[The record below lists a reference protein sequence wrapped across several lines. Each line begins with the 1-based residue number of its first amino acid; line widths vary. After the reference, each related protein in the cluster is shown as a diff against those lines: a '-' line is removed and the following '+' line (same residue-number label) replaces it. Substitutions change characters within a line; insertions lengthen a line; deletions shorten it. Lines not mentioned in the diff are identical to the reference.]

1 VKLSS
6 LLKRLWIHVSP
17 RRRKQLGLL
26 LLLIII
32 TSFTD
37 VVAIGAVLPFLAV
50 LASPETVFVHD
61 LAQPMITLLGI
72 THANHLIL
80 PLTLAFI
87 TAAVVAGI
95 LRITLLW
102 AQTRLGFAI
111 GADLSYEIYRRT
123 LYQPYMVHVARNS
136 SDIVAAI
143 TTKANQVVGGA
154 INPVIILVS
163 SVFTI
168 IIILATL
175 FAINPIIALSGMIGF
190 SAIYGAIVLITKKQ
204 LLNNSQQVNSG
215 ANKVVKI
222 VQEGLGGIRD
232 ILIDGTQSSYCKS
245 YRAVDVPMR
254 RAQANSHV
262 ISQIPRYGI
271 EALTMALVAVIAYRM
286 VDSSGGLVEALPILG
301 AFALGVQRI
310 LPTLQL
316 AYANYSTM
324 RASQAILNDAVLLF
338 EQEVSDVYENV
349 LAAPLP
355 FNDSIT
361 FRNLHFRYE
370 ANSSWVLNDINIDI
384 LKGQRVGFVGT
395 TGSGKSTILDIV
407 MGLLQPSKG
416 TMVVDDNVIDEKN
429 FRSWQVHIAHVPQTI
444 FLVDASISENI
455 AFGIAPNEI
464 DYELVRKAASQ
475 AQIAETIESWELQY
489 DTVVGER
496 GVRLSGGQR
505 QRIGI
510 ARALYKQADVLVFDE
525 ATSALDNE
533 TENSVMEAITSMDS
547 KITVLMVAH
556 RLTTLRNCDQIIEID
571 KGKVKRIGSYDEIV
585 G

>member
-1 VKLSS
+1 MKLSS